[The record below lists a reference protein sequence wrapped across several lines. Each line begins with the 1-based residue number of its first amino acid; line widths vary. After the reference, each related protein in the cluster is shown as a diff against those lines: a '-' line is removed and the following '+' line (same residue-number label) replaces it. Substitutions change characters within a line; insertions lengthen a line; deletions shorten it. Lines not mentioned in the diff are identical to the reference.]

1 MSNKYDI
8 WDYLL
13 IYSQSLTMWS
23 NLLIFSLYYK
33 FQQSLTSFRE
43 FLRETFSEFYPEL
56 NT

>member
-43 FLRETFSEFYPEL
+43 FLRETFGEFYPEL

>member
-1 MSNKYDI
+1 MSNRYDI

-43 FLRETFSEFYPEL
+43 FLRETFGEFYPEL

>member
-1 MSNKYDI
+1 MSNRYDI

-33 FQQSLTSFRE
+33 FQQSLISFRE
-43 FLRETFSEFYPEL
+43 FLRETFGEFYPEL
-56 NT
+56 ST

>member
-1 MSNKYDI
+1 MPTRYTW

-23 NLLIFSLYYK
+23 NLLIVSLYYH
-33 FQQSLTSFRE
+33 FQQTVICFRE
-43 FLRETFSEFYPEL
+43 FLTETCGEFYPEL

>member
-1 MSNKYDI
+1 MSNRYDI

-23 NLLIFSLYYK
+23 NLLIFSLYYN
-33 FQQSLTSFRE
+33 FQRSLTSFHE
-43 FLRETFSEFYPEL
+43 FLRETFGEFYPEL